1 MPKNSQPPTFSLFI
15 RMSIPM
21 IYQKQHLLSRHILLT
36 IIMLQTSASYSE
48 ACSSPSP
55 PCVFSHGLLSQASL
69 AKIKINWLIHSQFHF
84 PVNSTWEIHASSA
97 VCVSRT
103 LVVDKN
109 RILCQDKTYHCNV
122 RCNSSFDS
130 EQMMLAA
137 LMLSR
142 KSIFVVPCRVCIQ
155 MHSVILE
162 RYS

>member
-1 MPKNSQPPTFSLFI
+1 MECHHNIPVLTEYATDFSLIF
-15 RMSIPM
+15 RGLFQS
-21 IYQKQHLLSRHILLT
+21 L
-36 IIMLQTSASYSE
+36 
-48 ACSSPSP
+48 P

-69 AKIKINWLIHSQFHF
+69 AKIKIHWLIHSQFHF

-122 RCNSSFDS
+122 RCNSSFDC

-142 KSIFVVPCRVCIQ
+142 KSIFVVPCRVCTQ

>member
-1 MPKNSQPPTFSLFI
+1 M
-15 RMSIPM
+15 
-21 IYQKQHLLSRHILLT
+21 
-36 IIMLQTSASYSE
+36 
-48 ACSSPSP
+48 
-55 PCVFSHGLLSQASL
+55 FSHGLLSQASL
-69 AKIKINWLIHSQFHF
+69 AKIKIHWLIHSQFHF

-122 RCNSSFDS
+122 RCNSSFDC

-142 KSIFVVPCRVCIQ
+142 KSVCCCAMSSMYSDAFSHSGTLLLILSNTIAFVSTPYSIIIVMRSTSCTSEAHMCAVLLNSCPCV
-155 MHSVILE
+155 HPSLK
-162 RYS
+162 